1 MPKLSC
7 QHLNILYA
15 EDDPFTREEIVFSLE
30 PMIQN
35 VIVAQNGQQG
45 VELFYQNE
53 IDLIITDIQ
62 MPVMDGLAM
71 IEKIKQTHPRIPVI
85 VMTAFNDVTYLFKA
99 IELGIS
105 HYVTKPASLKS
116 LISKIEEIAEQI
128 FLKKTAQRQGR
139 LLSQYKK
146 AIDTTMSV
154 RKIDLEGNV
163 TYTNDKFKFL
173 SGYTE
178 EEILGTHHAAFRA
191 LNEKEEKFDEL
202 WSVITRGEIWH
213 GTVEYRSK
221 NGDHFILDQNVFPLY
236 DDKEAIFEYMSIGDD
251 VSELFRYRDL
261 LEVELH
267 QNRQSLAETLYALE
281 QYQAALQVGTAVCQM
296 SLEGKI
302 LKANET
308 FCTLLE
314 HTKKSILEINE
325 CAICQSEGFE
335 IQNIIGILDT
345 KNMYQKEYRY
355 RTSRGSVRTFDS
367 TFVPIR
373 NISGEIVEILSMHHN
388 ITELLELNQEIVDTQ
403 HEFLLTLGEVAE
415 NKSEET
421 GKHVVRVAAY
431 SRFLAEK
438 YGLSSDEVDML
449 EMVAPM
455 HDIGKIAIPD
465 AILHKPGELDADEME
480 VMKEHAIK
488 GYQMF
493 SHSARPVMKYAALV
507 ALQHH
512 ERYDGSGYPQGLRGE
527 EIDIAGRIVAIADV
541 FDSLGSERVYKRAW
555 KIEDIVNYFEC
566 ERGKHFDP
574 QLVDIVLDN
583 LDEILII
590 KAKVEQ

>member
-1 MPKLSC
+1 
-7 QHLNILYA
+7 
-15 EDDPFTREEIVFSLE
+15 
-30 PMIQN
+30 
-35 VIVAQNGQQG
+35 
-45 VELFYQNE
+45 
-53 IDLIITDIQ
+53 
-62 MPVMDGLAM
+62 
-71 IEKIKQTHPRIPVI
+71 
-85 VMTAFNDVTYLFKA
+85 
-99 IELGIS
+99 
-105 HYVTKPASLKS
+105 
-116 LISKIEEIAEQI
+116 
-128 FLKKTAQRQGR
+128 
-139 LLSQYKK
+139 
-146 AIDTTMSV
+146 
-154 RKIDLEGNV
+154 
-163 TYTNDKFKFL
+163 
-173 SGYTE
+173 
-178 EEILGTHHAAFRA
+178 
-191 LNEKEEKFDEL
+191 
-202 WSVITRGEIWH
+202 
-213 GTVEYRSK
+213 
-221 NGDHFILDQNVFPLY
+221 
-236 DDKEAIFEYMSIGDD
+236 MSIGDD

-261 LEVELH
+261 LEIELD
-267 QNRQSLAETLYALE
+267 QNRQNLAETLYALE

-314 HTKKSILEINE
+314 HTKKSILEMSE
-325 CAICQSEGFE
+325 CAICQSEGFHIDGVISILE
-335 IQNIIGILDT
+335 AKNIF
-345 KNMYQKEYRY
+345 KKEFRY
-355 RTSRGSVRTFDS
+355 RTRSDRVKTFDS

-373 NISGEIVEILSMHHN
+373 NISGNIVEILSMHHN
-388 ITELLELNQEIVDTQ
+388 ITDLLELNQEIIDTQ

-438 YGLSSDEVDML
+438 YGLSNDAVDML

-465 AILHKPGELDADEME
+465 AILHKPGKLDAQEME
-480 VMKEHAIK
+480 KMKEHAIK

-493 SHSARPVMKYAALV
+493 SHSTRPVMKYAAMV

-541 FDSLGSERVYKRAW
+541 FDSLGSERVYKKAW
-555 KIEDIVNYFEC
+555 KIEDIVSYFER

-574 QLVDIVLDN
+574 QLVDIVLNN
-583 LDEILII
+583 LEEILII